1 MYLPDRATGIQMH
14 QVNAYKPCQSVN
26 AVVLPNTSV
35 IVVKLGVPSTI
46 CTYMYYTNLY
56 NTIYTY
62 ILLHPDMFGLVVSKA
77 CPPCK

>member
-1 MYLPDRATGIQMH
+1 MH

-35 IVVKLGVPSTI
+35 IVVKLGVPSTV

-56 NTIYTY
+56 NTVYTY
-62 ILLHPDMFGLVVSKA
+62 IPVVPHEAVAEVSKIGNL
-77 CPPCK
+77 